1 MTRFITTA
9 AVAIAAATLAAAPA
23 FASDPAKTSAKDPMA
38 KRVCVVRP
46 AITGTMLS
54 TKQCKTRGEWIAQT
68 GVDPLKK

>member
-1 MTRFITTA
+1 
-9 AVAIAAATLAAAPA
+9 
-23 FASDPAKTSAKDPMA
+23 MA